1 VALLRDTDVEAHK
14 KHIRAGVRVNSRVSV
29 AVEWTDAGRALRA
42 EGYTVDI
49 SPKGCLVVATEGL
62 PVAQKVRLVNLT
74 NQQVCDAVVIW
85 RGNEGRGG
93 WELGMALQN
102 ADQDFWGVVF

>member
-1 VALLRDTDVEAHK
+1 
-14 KHIRAGVRVNSRVSV
+14 
-29 AVEWTDAGRALRA
+29 
-42 EGYTVDI
+42 
-49 SPKGCLVVATEGL
+49 VVATEGL

-102 ADQDFWGVVF
+102 AAAEFWGVVF